1 MAGLFKAVFAILVS
15 GIPIGNEQT
24 LKIPFSI
31 KKKLVKS
38 ALGNLSSG
46 WSGPSQNTYDDR
58 TNSSTL
64 TRSND
69 NKMVAGVFGGIS
81 EYFGISAV
89 VLRIVFVGMVLYF
102 GMYLVVFYVLPH
114 FFMKKYDT

>member
-1 MAGLFKAVFAILVS
+1 
-15 GIPIGNEQT
+15 
-24 LKIPFSI
+24 
-31 KKKLVKS
+31 
-38 ALGNLSSG
+38 
-46 WSGPSQNTYDDR
+46 
-58 TNSSTL
+58 
-64 TRSND
+64 
-69 NKMVAGVFGGIS
+69 MVAGVFGGIS